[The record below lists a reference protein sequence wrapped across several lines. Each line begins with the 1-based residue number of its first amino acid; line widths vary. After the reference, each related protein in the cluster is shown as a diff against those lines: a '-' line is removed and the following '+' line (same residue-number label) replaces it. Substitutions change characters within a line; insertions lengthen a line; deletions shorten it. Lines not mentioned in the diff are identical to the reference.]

1 MDLNYLLSR
10 HLVSLM
16 RATSAL
22 SVEARH
28 AHRAFA
34 KHYAER
40 IREFHAA
47 SGAGVVK
54 SAAVL
59 QIDA

>member
-10 HLVSLM
+10 HQVSLM

-22 SVEARH
+22 SVEARY

-40 IREFHAA
+40 IRELHAE
-47 SGAGVVK
+47 SGAGIAK

-59 QIDA
+59 RVAA